1 MGGGEGRGG
10 VRQNGW
16 VYLEMEELPYYT
28 EVFLETPVFTV
39 LIVVIVLLNIHAN
52 NKNSA

>member
-1 MGGGEGRGG
+1 MGGGEGGG
-10 VRQNGW
+10 GQNGW
-16 VYLEMEELPYYT
+16 VCLEMEELPYYT
-28 EVFLETPVFTV
+28 EVFLETPVLTV